1 MFAYLN
7 KYKLLHEAQSGF
19 RKPHSCQTEL
29 IKLINDWLKHIDQG
43 NIVGAIFFFYLKKAF
58 DVVVDHEYFCNNLH
72 YLALKARFLIGLNHI
87 YRIDPSASWTDLITS
102 SRQSIKSDVP
112 KDSVLGPLLFLI
124 FINDMTLH
132 LDTNIDLYA
141 DDTINHTAGKTTD
154 VLQVSICDSNT
165 PCLYTPM
172 VKCSDILSDK
182 SLGELV

>member
-58 DVVVDHEYFCNNLH
+58 DVVDHEYFCNNLH
-72 YLALKARFLIGLNHI
+72 YLALKARFLIGFKSYLSDRSQCI
-87 YRIDPSASWTDLITS
+87 VDGLITS

-172 VKCSDILSDK
+172 VKCGDILSDK